1 MTASSYPGPGTDVM
15 LTDIVDAIRDKIW
28 EPLFDVL
35 QYDTGQEFVTALGNQ
50 AFVPFFVQIPNN
62 PELTNLQ
69 AQGKVPFDMA
79 LDGVELH
86 IASDDIYHDVAN
98 GHLYTVKQILR
109 EHGRLIGWAN
119 GNYRLFNDKAWKFP
133 AAAGFNTAMSQ
144 TQNATT
150 LYAQSNGVPGV
161 GNYFRPG
168 GPDPKMGVI
177 LPANTTIRAELHL
190 DALGMAMLGVMY
202 PADQPPAEVS
212 ALGVQL
218 TIEFEG
224 WQARK
229 YQP

>member
-1 MTASSYPGPGTDVM
+1 MGYPGEGANVM
-15 LTDIVDAIRDKIW
+15 LTDIMEEIRDKVW
-28 EPLFDVL
+28 EPLFDVV
-35 QYDTGQEFVTALGNQ
+35 QYETGQDLVAALAVQN
-50 AFVPFFVQIPNN
+50 FIPFFVQNPNN

-79 LDGVELH
+79 MDGVELH
-86 IASDDIYHDVAN
+86 IASNDIYHDVAN
-98 GHLYTVKQILR
+98 QHLYTIKQILR

-133 AAAGFNTAMSQ
+133 PAAGFQSALSQ

-150 LYAQSNGVPGV
+150 LVAQGEGNPSI
-161 GNYFRPG
+161 GNYYRPG
-168 GPDPKMGVI
+168 GPDPKMGII
-177 LPANTTIRAELHL
+177 LPANTTIRAELHV
-190 DALGMAMLGVMY
+190 DAVGLAMLGVMF
-202 PADQPPAEVS
+202 PAEQPPAEIS